1 MYLNSWKEILEY
13 FYAGKSVPRIEIFKI
28 PALKKYNGRQIK
40 FFKMYYSLT
49 VLAYIMSIFLKH
61 CRSCTSE
68 NGWHEE
74 DA

>member
-13 FYAGKSVPRIEIFKI
+13 FYTSKSMLCIEIFKI
-28 PALKKYNGRQIK
+28 PALKKHNGRKIN
-40 FFKMYYSLT
+40 FLKMYYSFT
-49 VLAYIMSIFLKH
+49 ILAYIMSIFLKH